1 MMTLTTDNLKPQI
14 VIFAYGNPSRG
25 DDALGP
31 ALLHLIEETY
41 STWENIELLE
51 DFQLQ
56 VEHALDLI
64 NRDIAIFID
73 ASVACSPPFTFA
85 PLQPQLDRSYTT
97 HALHPAA
104 ILQVYQELYQRPPPP
119 TFLLSIRGE
128 QFELGESLSD
138 VAKQNL
144 AEAWEFMKQWLET
157 ESLKLS

>member
-1 MMTLTTDNLKPQI
+1 MTLTTDNLKPQI

-31 ALLHLIEETY
+31 TLLHLIEETY

-56 VEHALDLI
+56 VEHALDLV
-64 NRDIAIFID
+64 NRDLAIFID
-73 ASVACSPPFTFA
+73 ASVACSSPFTFA
-85 PLQPQLDRSYTT
+85 PLHPHPDRSYTT

-144 AEAWEFMKQWLET
+144 AEAWGFMKGWLESN
-157 ESLKLS
+157 SLKFS